1 MRKNLMHF
9 TDEQL
14 KYIKDNLSNP
24 SDNPD
29 NLRVWHSVNT
39 KVSIGLLKRAN
50 QKHREKETKDAE

>member
-29 NLRVWHSVNT
+29 NLRVWYSVNT

-50 QKHREKETKDAE
+50 QKHREKETK